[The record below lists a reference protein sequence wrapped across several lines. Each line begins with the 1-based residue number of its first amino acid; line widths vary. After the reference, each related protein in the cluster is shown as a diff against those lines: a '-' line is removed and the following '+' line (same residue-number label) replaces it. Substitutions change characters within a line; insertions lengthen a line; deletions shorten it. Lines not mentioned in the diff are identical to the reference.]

1 MSQRRQA
8 RILDVA
14 LEAGVGTATVDRVL
28 NNRSGVSEKM
38 LKRVKEA
45 AQIVSS
51 RELNLINQNGQAKT
65 KIFEILLPKDE
76 ELSTAMFGQIL
87 ASLAIENEVNIKIS
101 LVEKMDPFALTSHLR
116 EVKQRNPS
124 GVAFVAVD
132 EAIVCDAVNDLINHG
147 IAVVCV
153 SSGLDSS
160 LEVPVVGM
168 DNRAAGRTAGSLL
181 GLFTG
186 GKGKIGLV
194 WGGELYRSHELREIG
209 FRSVIRTE
217 YPQIEILDLVSGG
230 DDNHGNY
237 LQVSQFLAD
246 HPDTSGI
253 YSVGGGNIGII
264 SAIDEMSKKSHLS
277 VIAHNLCDDKRKLL
291 MNGKIKG
298 VIHYNPQAA
307 AQLVISALKSQKY
320 KRKPRNLSVA
330 IEIIL
335 KENIQGKFSLHHQP
349 YAKLIS

>member
-38 LKRVKEA
+38 LKRVNEA
-45 AQIVSS
+45 AQIVNS
-51 RELNLINQNGQAKT
+51 RGPNLFHQNGKAKT

-76 ELSTAMFGQIL
+76 ELSTALFGEIL
-87 ASLAIENEVNIKIS
+87 ESLAIENGVEIKVS
-101 LVEKMDPFALTSHLR
+101 YVGKMDPIALTSHLR
-116 EVKQRNPS
+116 EVKKRNPA

-132 EAIVCDAVNDLINHG
+132 EATVSDAVNDLINNG
-147 IAVVCV
+147 IAVVCI

-160 LEVPVVGM
+160 LDVPVVGM

-181 GLFTG
+181 GLFTRG
-186 GKGKIGLV
+186 TGKIGLL

-209 FRSVIRTE
+209 FRSVIRNE
-217 YPQIEILDLVSGG
+217 YPQIKILDLVSGG

-237 LQVSQFLAD
+237 LQVSKFLSD
-246 HPDTSGI
+246 HPDASGI
-253 YSVGGGNIGII
+253 YSVGGGNNGVIK
-264 SAIDEMSKKSHLS
+264 AVDELSKDGGVS
-277 VIAHNLCDDKRKLL
+277 VVAHNLCDGKRKLL
-291 MNGKIKG
+291 MSGKIKG
-298 VIHYNPQAA
+298 VIHYNPQTA
-307 AQLVISALKSQKY
+307 AQLVISALNSQIHT
-320 KRKPRNLSVA
+320 RKARNLSVA

-335 KENIQGKFSLHHQP
+335 KENIQGKFPQCDQP
-349 YAKLIS
+349 LVTHKS

>member
-45 AQIVSS
+45 AQVVNS
-51 RELNLINQNGQAKT
+51 RGTNLFYKNGKAKT
-65 KIFEILLPKDE
+65 KIFEILLPKDD
-76 ELSTAMFGQIL
+76 ELSTTLFGEIL
-87 ASLAIENEVNIKIS
+87 ESLGVENSVDIKVS
-101 LVEKMDPFALTSHLR
+101 FVEKMDPLALTSHLR
-116 EVKQRNPS
+116 EVKRRKPS

-132 EAIVCDAVNDLINHG
+132 EATVSDVVNELINHG
-147 IAVVCV
+147 IAVVCI

-160 LEVPVVGM
+160 LDIPVVGM
-168 DNRAAGRTAGSLL
+168 DNRAAGRTAGCLL
-181 GLFTG
+181 GLFTE
-186 GKGKIGLV
+186 GKGKIGLL

-209 FRSVIRTE
+209 FRSIIRND
-217 YPQIEILDLVSGG
+217 YPQIKILDLVSGG

-237 LQVSQFLAD
+237 LQVCQFLSD
-246 HPDTSGI
+246 HPDASGI
-253 YSVGGGNIGII
+253 YSVGGGNLGVIK
-264 SAIDEMSKKSHLS
+264 AIDEFSKDGGVS
-277 VIAHNLCDDKRKLL
+277 VVAHNLCDIKRKLL

-298 VIHYNPQAA
+298 VIHYNPQTA
-307 AQLVISALKSQKY
+307 AQLLISALNSQTY
-320 KRKPRNLSVA
+320 TRKPRNLSVA

-335 KENIQGKFSLHHQP
+335 KENIQGKFPQCDQP
-349 YAKLIS
+349 